1 MKNLLRA
8 LWCTLALALTGVGSH
23 ASAAEMTDA
32 IKGGVSI
39 KDERQ
44 TGAQP
49 TRPPRA
55 VYVQDFLL
63 DHETI
68 ETDEGVRGRVRP
80 LQRAPRGRTHGDPA
94 QEARKLVTFMSEA
107 LVKHLGEAGFPAQR
121 IQSGATLPKDGWLIR
136 GAFTEVDEGNRMKRA
151 VIGFGSGA
159 TSMEAQ
165 VSASDLAGNPEAP
178 FIIFGTI
185 KDPGKMPGAV
195 VTMNPFVAGAKF
207 VMEKNASEKDVDRTA
222 QEIVQEMLK
231 YKDKFKEEAESH
243 KPAP

>member
-1 MKNLLRA
+1 MNTLRRV
-8 LWCTLALALTGVGSH
+8 LWCWFVFAATCVGFH

-44 TGAQP
+44 TGSQP
-49 TRPPRA
+49 TAPPRT

-63 DHETI
+63 DHASI
-68 ETDEGVRGRVRP
+68 ETDEGVRGRLRP
-80 LQRAPRGRTHGDPA
+80 LQRAPRARSHNDP
-94 QEARKLVTFMSEA
+94 QKEAEKLVTLMSEA
-107 LVKHLGEAGFPAQR
+107 LVKQLGAAGLPAQR
-121 IQSGATLPKDGWLIR
+121 LQAGTSLPKDGWLIR

-165 VSASDLAGNPEAP
+165 VSASDLAGNPDAP

-185 KDPGKMPGAV
+185 KDPSKMPGAV

-207 VMEKNASEKDVDRTA
+207 AMEKNASEKDVDRTA
-222 QEIVQEMLK
+222 KEIVQEMIK
-231 YKDKFKEEAESH
+231 YKDKFKEQAESH
-243 KPAP
+243 KPIP

>member
-1 MKNLLRA
+1 MHTFRRLLYC
-8 LWCTLALALTGVGSH
+8 WLALAATGMGVH
-23 ASAAEMTDA
+23 ASASEMTDA

-44 TGAQP
+44 TGSQP
-49 TRPPRA
+49 TAPPRA

-63 DHETI
+63 DHASI

-80 LQRAPRGRTHGDPA
+80 LQRAPRARTHGDPQKEA
-94 QEARKLVTFMSEA
+94 QKIVTLMSEA
-107 LVKHLGEAGFPAQR
+107 LVKHLGEAGLPAQR
-121 IQSGATLPKDGWLIR
+121 LQAGTPLPKDGWLIR

-165 VSASDLAGNPEAP
+165 VSASDLAGDPDAP

-222 QEIVQEMLK
+222 KEIVQEMIK
-231 YKDKFKEEAESH
+231 YKDKFKEQADSH

>member
-1 MKNLLRA
+1 MNTLRRV
-8 LWCTLALALTGVGSH
+8 LCCSLALGASGLGFH
-23 ASAAEMTDA
+23 ASASEMTDA
-32 IKGGVSI
+32 IQGGVTI
-39 KDERQ
+39 KEERP
-44 TGAQP
+44 TGSQP
-49 TRPPRA
+49 ATPPRA

-63 DHETI
+63 DHASI
-68 ETDEGVRGRVRP
+68 QTDEGVRGRIRP
-80 LQRAPRGRTHGDPA
+80 LQRAPRAPAHGDPQKEA
-94 QEARKLVTFMSEA
+94 QKLVTLMSEG
-107 LVKHLGEAGFPAQR
+107 LVKHLGEAGFPATRLQA
-121 IQSGATLPKDGWLIR
+121 GAPLPKEGWLIR

-165 VSASDLAGNPEAP
+165 VSASDLASDPAAP

-222 QEIVQEMLK
+222 KEIVQEMIK
-231 YKDKFKEEAESH
+231 YKDKFKEQADSH
-243 KPAP
+243 KPMP